1 MKATT
6 KMSFKEKL
14 IAKLVNNIQIELK
27 NVHVR
32 YEGQSKETK
41 DAFCFGAT
49 LGGLL
54 FKVGNNHQSQRVS
67 TISKC
72 LTYFF

>member
-1 MKATT
+1 MCVVAKAT

-14 IAKLVNNIQIELK
+14 IAKLVNNIQVELK

-32 YEGQSKETK
+32 YEGQSKEKK

-54 FKVGNNHQSQRVS
+54 FKVKNQVMAFTCWSSLHLR
-67 TISKC
+67 
-72 LTYFF
+72 Y